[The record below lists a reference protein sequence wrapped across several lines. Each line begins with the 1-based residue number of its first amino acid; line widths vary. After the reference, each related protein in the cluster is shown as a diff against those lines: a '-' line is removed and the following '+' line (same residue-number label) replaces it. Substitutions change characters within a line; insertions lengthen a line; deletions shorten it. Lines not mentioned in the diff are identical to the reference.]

1 MKINKLVLKNFRS
14 YEEETIFDFSTTKE
28 KNIILVGGKNGAGKS
43 TIFEAIKLCIYG
55 PMAYKYQGFNSS
67 YISRIKSNINNNSL
81 KNDTVDAFVSIDIE
95 LSEST
100 EKNTYTLVRQWT
112 FKDKKLDEKFLVYK
126 NFAIIPL
133 DKEELNYFENYIT
146 SIISPKIF
154 EFFFFDGEHLSE
166 FFIGKNSN
174 THLKQSLLSLC
185 NFDTFD
191 VLKNTIISTARSSK
205 NANDEI
211 ELAKENYLSL
221 ENQLSELNSKEEALN
236 EEFKEV
242 SNKLEDLQQEKITLE
257 KDFRKKGGV
266 LAEERD
272 SLNSKTIELE
282 TKRSLI
288 NQNIKDFCNDML
300 PFLMV
305 KNQIKNLDKQL
316 KTESDNLLY
325 SQLKSKLNTQY
336 IKSLLLNKIES
347 SSLDEI
353 AITVSEALIDD
364 IKPNSYE
371 EDFKMIHNLSN
382 DESNSLYSLINNILD
397 FDTSYILNSFKEY
410 RDIADELSN
419 IRTKLNSSL
428 EDEALNIYITDIGNL
443 SNKIGHLSESKDL
456 LNNSLDEIR
465 LKINEVTSER
475 DKSKSKYIDLLQSNK
490 VVDMSSNLILMLDD
504 IIKTLTDNKTK
515 EIQDNFMYIFKKII
529 QKDNFIDFIDIDN
542 NFNASLYINKMY
554 YSLELENL
562 IENIGYDEIERKFGR
577 LFFDDLFKLYNVE
590 NRSELLN
597 AIKTDTQSAFL
608 TLRTKVDING
618 FSSGEKQIYILCLY
632 WALLKASDIEIPFII
647 DTPYARIDETHR
659 NNITNEYLSTIS
671 DQVIILSTNTEI
683 DEKAY
688 REIKPKLNGEYL
700 IKYDD
705 KNRKTIQRKGYFF
718 EV

>member
-14 YEEETIFDFSTTKE
+14 YEEETTFDFSTTKE

-126 NFAIIPL
+126 NFTITPL

-221 ENQLSELNSKEEALN
+221 ENQLSELNSKEETISA
-236 EEFKEV
+236 EFKEI
-242 SNKLEDLQQEKITLE
+242 SNKLEDLQQQKITLE

-272 SLNSKTIELE
+272 FLNSKTIELE

-305 KNQIKNLDKQL
+305 KNQITNLEKQL

-371 EDFKMIHNLSN
+371 ENFKMIHNLSN

-428 EDEALNIYITDIGNL
+428 EDEALNLYITDIGNL
-443 SNKIGHLSESKDL
+443 SNKIGHLSESKNL

-490 VVDMSSNLILMLDD
+490 VVDMSANLILMLDD
-504 IIKTLTDNKTK
+504 IIKTLTENKTK

-659 NNITNEYLSTIS
+659 NNITSEYLSTIS

-705 KNRKTIQRKGYFF
+705 KNRKTIQREGYFF

>member
-14 YEEETIFDFSTTKE
+14 YEEETTFDFSTTKE

-126 NFAIIPL
+126 NFTITPL

-221 ENQLSELNSKEEALN
+221 ENQLSELNSKEETISA
-236 EEFKEV
+236 EFKEI
-242 SNKLEDLQQEKITLE
+242 SNKLEDLQQQKITLE

-272 SLNSKTIELE
+272 FLNSKTIELE

-305 KNQIKNLDKQL
+305 KNQITNLEKQL

-371 EDFKMIHNLSN
+371 ENFKMIHNLSN

-410 RDIADELSN
+410 RDIAHELSN

-428 EDEALNIYITDIGNL
+428 EDEALNLYITDIGNL
-443 SNKIGHLSESKDL
+443 SNKIGHLSESKNL

-490 VVDMSSNLILMLDD
+490 VVDMSANLILMLDD
-504 IIKTLTDNKTK
+504 IIKTLTENKTK

-554 YSLELENL
+554 SSLELENL

-577 LFFDDLFKLYNVE
+577 LFIDDLFNLYNVE
-590 NRSELLN
+590 NKSELLN
-597 AIKTDTQSAFL
+597 SIKTSTQSAFL

-659 NNITNEYLSTIS
+659 NNITSEYLSTIS

-705 KNRKTIQRKGYFF
+705 KNRKTIQREGYFF

>member
-126 NFAIIPL
+126 NFTITPL

-221 ENQLSELNSKEEALN
+221 ENQLSELNSKEETISA
-236 EEFKEV
+236 EFKEI
-242 SNKLEDLQQEKITLE
+242 SNKLEDLQQQKITLE

-272 SLNSKTIELE
+272 FLNSKTIELE

-305 KNQIKNLDKQL
+305 KNQITNLEKQL

-371 EDFKMIHNLSN
+371 ENFKMIHNLSN

-410 RDIADELSN
+410 RDIAHELSN

-428 EDEALNIYITDIGNL
+428 EDEALNLYITDIGNL
-443 SNKIGHLSESKDL
+443 SNKIGHLSESKNL

-490 VVDMSSNLILMLDD
+490 VVDMSANLILMLDD
-504 IIKTLTDNKTK
+504 IIKTLTENKTK

-554 YSLELENL
+554 SSLELENL

-577 LFFDDLFKLYNVE
+577 LFVDDLFNLYNVE
-590 NRSELLN
+590 NKSELLN
-597 AIKTDTQSAFL
+597 AIKTSTQSAFL

-659 NNITNEYLSTIS
+659 NNITSEYLSTIS

>member
-14 YEEETIFDFSTTKE
+14 YEEETTFDFSTTKE

-126 NFAIIPL
+126 NFTITPL

-221 ENQLSELNSKEEALN
+221 ENQLSELNSKEETISA
-236 EEFKEV
+236 EFKEI
-242 SNKLEDLQQEKITLE
+242 SNKLEDLQQQKITLE

-272 SLNSKTIELE
+272 FLNSKTIELE

-305 KNQIKNLDKQL
+305 KNQITNLEKQL

-371 EDFKMIHNLSN
+371 ENFKMIHNLSN

-410 RDIADELSN
+410 RDIAHELSN

-443 SNKIGHLSESKDL
+443 SNKIGHLSESKNL
-456 LNNSLDEIR
+456 LNNSLDEIK

-490 VVDMSSNLILMLDD
+490 VVDMSANLILMLDD
-504 IIKTLTDNKTK
+504 IIKTLTENKTK

-554 YSLELENL
+554 SSLELENL

-577 LFFDDLFKLYNVE
+577 LFIDDLFNLYNVE
-590 NRSELLN
+590 NKSELLN
-597 AIKTDTQSAFL
+597 SIKTSTQSAFL

-659 NNITNEYLSTIS
+659 NNITSEYLSTIS

-705 KNRKTIQRKGYFF
+705 KNRKTIQREGYFF